1 MVFRNSAARAARV
14 VAVLLAGQLAAA
26 CVVPKHMHVTD
37 GVSPQGVDTNV
48 RFRTTY
54 YFRVFDYC
62 WTAGADLATGAAYQ
76 KIVPESDTLYRYR
89 MTGKASSLGSRIKF
103 ESGTLHREQI
113 DPFGA
118 DVKYNRD
125 IDGFIYRSRDD
136 AKQEAK
142 LAADAAAARAASTR
156 ALGQFQT
163 LADMLKADQTKPINL
178 QMTAATKAKVEAAM
192 QDALQRYV
200 GTLTAPPD
208 AKTLEAI
215 DAANAAIAKLTARV
229 EALEKPPAAAPPSAV
244 AQLKEELSAEIDK
257 LKSTVASLEGKAVL
271 GNIDEFCSIGEHR
284 RRGFQIMGPEG
295 MRPFDQDQRLIL
307 AMHTSAE
314 PLIETLSEYSARI
327 LQPPVNSSEQLLPLV
342 REANRTME
350 ARRALDLE
358 AIGVAEDDKTR
369 TLAGIFDAAAKAF
382 TPEAK

>member
-1 MVFRNSAARAARV
+1 MVFRYSTAQAGRALAI
-14 VAVLLAGQLAAA
+14 LLAGSAVSA

-118 DVKYNRD
+118 DVRYNRD

-142 LAADAAAARAASTR
+142 VAADAAAARAASTL

-163 LADMLKADQTKPINL
+163 LADMLKADQTKPPNL
-178 QMTAATKAKVEAAM
+178 QMTAATRAKVEAAM

-208 AKTLEAI
+208 AKTLGAI
-215 DAANAAIAKLTARV
+215 DAANAAIAQLTTRV
-229 EALEKPPAAAPPSAV
+229 EALEKPPAAAPPTELAK
-244 AQLKEELSAEIDK
+244 LKEELSAEIEK
-257 LKSTVASLEGKAVL
+257 LEGAVASLAGKAVL
-271 GNIDEFCSIGEHR
+271 GNIDEFCSIGESR

-327 LQPPVNSSEQLLPLV
+327 LQPPVNASEQLLPLV

-358 AIGVAEDDKTR
+358 AIGVAEGDKAR
-369 TLAGIFDAAAKAF
+369 TLAGIFDAAVKAF